1 MTFARFPR
9 IALPALLALCI
20 VRLWIVPLTS
30 SFWVDEAETAFVAH
44 YGYQHP
50 SLAVVPQITAS
61 VYYWLPRA
69 ALHVFGFSEAAERLP
84 SLVAMAFALFFIGR
98 LAARLIH
105 PEAAW
110 FAVFACL
117 SLRAFDY
124 EAANARPYALGIC
137 VAAASLWLLV
147 RWLDSE
153 SWPDALAFLV
163 AAALLWR
170 VQLIYWPFYLLYA
183 MYFIARRHW
192 RASLTQ
198 VCMMPAGVIAVGL
211 IAALLPVVP
220 VALAVNREASLHA
233 FAPQPSLL
241 DLAGAFKFRL
251 AAGLAI
257 AAWIVARWKRWP
269 RPEALPSASAFV
281 LIAGWW
287 AIQPLALFAYSHVT
301 GISVFST
308 RYLSIALPGAGLSAT
323 AAVAYFIPKTYWRG
337 LAVAMGVIALLAAG
351 QWEELWPP
359 HHNSDWRAASQAIN
373 ALALGPETPVLVVSP
388 FIEGKPPIW
397 RPDYPLPGFLYCHLD
412 VYPISGKPYLLPYDA
427 SVAAKEYADTLA
439 KSTLPAARK
448 FFIYAGGSDVRFWRD
463 WFAARPEF
471 AGWHSRLLGPFR
483 DVDVALFEAP

>member
-1 MTFARFPR
+1 MTSARFPR
-9 IALPALLALCI
+9 IALPALLALCLA
-20 VRLWIVPLTS
+20 RLWIVPLSS

-69 ALHVFGFSEAAERLP
+69 ALRVFGFSEAAERLP
-84 SLVAMAFALFFIGR
+84 SLVAMAIALFFIGR

-105 PEAAW
+105 PDAAW

-147 RWLDSE
+147 RWLDSGR
-153 SWPDALAFLV
+153 WIDGLAFLG

-170 VQLIYWPFYLLYA
+170 LQLIYWPLYLLYA
-183 MYFIARRHW
+183 VYFFARRDR
-192 RASLTQ
+192 RASWMQ
-198 VCMMPAGVIAVGL
+198 AGVIAAALVL
-211 IAALLPVVP
+211 ALLPVVP

-233 FAPQPSLL
+233 FAPQPSFL
-241 DLAGAFKFRL
+241 DLGGAFKVRL
-251 AAGLAI
+251 AGGLAI
-257 AAWIVARWKRWP
+257 AAWIVARSRRWP
-269 RPEALPSASAFV
+269 RPDALPSASALV

-287 AIQPLALFAYSHVT
+287 AIQPLALFFYSHIT

-308 RYLSIALPGAGLSAT
+308 RYLSIALPGVGLAAT
-323 AAVAYFIPKTYWRG
+323 AAVAYFIPKTHWRR
-337 LAVAMGVIALLAAG
+337 LAVAMGVIALLVAG
-351 QWEELWPP
+351 QWEELLPP

-373 ALALGPETPVLVVSP
+373 GLALDPETPVLIVSP

-427 SVAAKEYADTLA
+427 SPAAKDYADTLA
-439 KSTLPAARK
+439 RSTLPAARK